1 MRVLVVEDDD
11 RVARGLVRAL
21 LREGYRV
28 VRAADLAEAHE
39 LIAEQVPDLALVDM
53 GLPDGHGSDVVRRLR
68 EHPATG
74 VLVVTAQGEE
84 ADRVVGLRA
93 GADDYVVK
101 PFSLAELMARIEAV
115 SRRTRTLRQQ
125 ADAPV
130 TLHRCAGLEVDSSA
144 RIVRGTGAPGEPGRP
159 PEPDW
164 QVALTQTQC
173 AILALLVDRAGHAVE
188 RSFLLDQIWGA
199 PSENGSRSLD
209 THMASVR
216 AKLGDRVEIRTVR
229 GVGYSLVPV
238 VGAPL
243 ETRA

>member
-115 SRRTRTLRQQ
+115 SRRTRALRQQ
-125 ADAPV
+125 AEAPA
-130 TLHRCAGLEVDSSA
+130 TLHTCAGLEVDRSA
-144 RIVRGTGAPGEPGRP
+144 RIVRGTGTDTGTGDPAEPA
-159 PEPDW
+159 EPAW

-173 AILALLVDRAGHAVE
+173 AILALLVDRAGQAVE

-199 PSENGSRSLD
+199 PSEGGSRSLD

-216 AKLGDRVEIRTVR
+216 AKLGERVEIRTVR
-229 GVGYSLVPV
+229 GVGYC
-238 VGAPL
+238 L
-243 ETRA
+243 EPTPTTRA